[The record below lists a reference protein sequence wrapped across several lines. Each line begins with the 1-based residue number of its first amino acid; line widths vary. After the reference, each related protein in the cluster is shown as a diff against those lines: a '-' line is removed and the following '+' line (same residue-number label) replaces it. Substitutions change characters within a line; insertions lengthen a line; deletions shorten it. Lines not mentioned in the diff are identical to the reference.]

1 MTYGP
6 AVERRRRFARNALE
20 TLGEPGAT
28 LFLHGRHAGLDARP
42 IDVAGESD
50 RALAE
55 AEAALLTFGRTVARL
70 RAL

>member
-1 MTYGP
+1 MTDGT
-6 AVERRRRFARNALE
+6 AVDRRRHFARRARE
-20 TLGEPGAT
+20 MLGEPGAT

-42 IDVAGESD
+42 IDIAGESD